1 MNEGLFILSFHFFF
15 WALLRN
21 KNRYRNSLGRVIQEK
36 IRGHK
41 CVVSSSDQSSELL
54 RAAVKSD

>member
-1 MNEGLFILSFHFFF
+1 MKVYSFSLFISFSGHY
-15 WALLRN
+15 LEI

-54 RAAVKSD
+54 RAAVKK